1 MPKLISIEGPTQGRT
16 YDLEDENLLGRSP
29 SCLIYIGDLTVSR
42 QHARLVKTDRGF
54 EVEDLGSGNGTFVN
68 DRQVDQ
74 HLLLQ
79 DADEVRI
86 SDSVFRYQADE
97 PTKARWVNM
106 VTVMASDETGL
117 VAVESNPALRLLET
131 LHGADEEDLRADLA
145 KSHRMLEALYAV
157 SDATSSM
164 LEPTSLFNTILD
176 YLFKVFGSAERG
188 FIMQLDE
195 RKQLVPVAIRRRQGE
210 AQAEGLVVSQSL
222 VSQVMH
228 EGKSVLS
235 SGGAPQREEAAASRK
250 RPIEWRRTSSGVS
263 KMGAPLVAG
272 GETLGI
278 LHIEGRAGATPFT
291 EEDLDLLTGIA
302 RQAGVAALNASLHQR
317 LMRQQRLE
325 QDLRF
330 ARRVQES
337 FLPAEPPDLPGVR
350 FHRHYTPY
358 YDVGGDF
365 YDFISLPDGKVG
377 VLIGDVSGKGV
388 SAALLMAR
396 LASDLRYLAI
406 TCDSP
411 AEVLERANGRLVERV
426 QDNMFATVLYL
437 VLDPRRGTMVVSN
450 GGHLPPFV
458 RRAADR
464 TVLELDEGTNLA
476 LGVLPDTTFE
486 QVSVELEP
494 GDTVLLCTDGVVEA
508 KNALGDEFG
517 FERLNR
523 ALSRAPAG
531 APLDGILKDLMHY
544 TGASAQYDDITA
556 VAFTYGQEN
565 PR

>member
-1 MPKLISIEGPTQGRT
+1 VPKLISIEGPTQGRK

-42 QHARLVKTDRGF
+42 QHARLLKTDRGF
-54 EVEDLGSGNGTFVN
+54 VVEDLGSGNGTFVN
-68 DRQVDQ
+68 DSRVNQ
-74 HLLLQ
+74 HLLR
-79 DADEVRI
+79 DSDEVRI
-86 SDSVFRYQADE
+86 SDSVFRFEAE
-97 PTKARWVNM
+97 KPSEARWVNM
-106 VTVMASDETGL
+106 VTVMASDEAGL
-117 VAVESNPALRLLET
+117 IAVDSNPTMRLQDT
-131 LHGADEEDLRADLA
+131 LLGEGEDDLRADLTKA
-145 KSHRMLEALYAV
+145 HRMLGALYAV

-164 LEPTSLFNTILD
+164 LEPTKLFNMILD
-176 YLFKVFGSAERG
+176 YLFKVFQRAERG

-195 RKQLVPVAIRRRQGE
+195 RKQLVPAAIRRRKGE
-210 AQAEGLVVSQSL
+210 ERAEGLVVSQSL

-235 SGGAPQREEAAASRK
+235 TGGAPQEA
-250 RPIEWRRTSSGVS
+250 PIDWRHTGAGVS

-278 LHIEGRAGATPFT
+278 LHIEGRAGAAPFT
-291 EEDLDLLTGIA
+291 QEDLDLMTGIA

-317 LMRQQRLE
+317 LMRQQYLE

-330 ARRVQES
+330 AKRVQQS
-337 FLPAEPPDLPGVR
+337 FLPAEPPDVPGVC

-365 YDFISLPDGKVG
+365 YDFIPLHDGKVG

-396 LASDLRYLAI
+396 LASDLRYFAI
-406 TCDSP
+406 SCDSP
-411 AEVLERANGRLVERV
+411 AEVLEQANAALIERV

-437 VLDPRRGTMVVSN
+437 VLDPATGTATISN

-458 RRAADR
+458 RLASDG

-486 QVSVELEP
+486 QISIELKP

-523 ALSRAPAG
+523 ALSRAPTG